1 MLARLTYCRNSK
13 RYADVGAIA
22 NLGIVGAA
30 LDVST
35 IFHTMSYLSS
45 QAARRMWRFF
55 PQCGSERWGSMR
67 HLLSDR
73 FLMYQLIS

>member
-1 MLARLTYCRNSK
+1 LIQLSYCSNSK

-22 NLGIVGAA
+22 NLSIVGAA

-35 IFHTMSYLSS
+35 ILHTLSYRSS